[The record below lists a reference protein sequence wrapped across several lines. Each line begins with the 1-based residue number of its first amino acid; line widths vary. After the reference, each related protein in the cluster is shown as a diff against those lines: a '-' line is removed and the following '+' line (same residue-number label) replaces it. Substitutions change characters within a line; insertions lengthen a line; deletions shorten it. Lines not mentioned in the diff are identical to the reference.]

1 MEDAFKQHKR
11 SNRKFISHLGDMPHK
26 QIKGEF
32 EPLPQL
38 EKLNNLASDNRN
50 RSFSNYSLDS
60 VDAVRVFV
68 PWRN

>member
-1 MEDAFKQHKR
+1 
-11 SNRKFISHLGDMPHK
+11 MPRK

-38 EKLNNLASDNRN
+38 EKLNNITSDNRN

-60 VDAVRVFV
+60 VDAVRIFV
-68 PWRN
+68 PWRI